1 MNVITNK
8 TKNMFLKKH
17 FIHLRITLAHKA
29 NHAVASEKQS
39 DFFLKEIHNLKLV
52 FFLPLNEPEFSHFPN
67 PWCRNFL
74 NENILSLKSSVGKSL
89 YWK

>member
-39 DFFLKEIHNLKLV
+39 DFFFEKIHNCKIYY
-52 FFLPLNEPEFSHFPN
+52 FYPLNETEFSHFPN
-67 PWCRNFL
+67 P
-74 NENILSLKSSVGKSL
+74 
-89 YWK
+89 